1 MLFRLRKE
9 ARFLEK
15 TKMDVS
21 ACQRSLDKAALLI
34 SQGRYPVAIGLLSQI
49 ENDVKTAKSAL
60 AVEMMRL
67 RESDMKIQGAEET
80 LSISLPKELVSKLQM
95 NNYVGYLYFEYLDK
109 GNESLFIRSSTQ
121 REPKEPFKI
130 VSRIRTD
137 NTGEWKSAKVELY
150 KDNIVNGFNM
160 PTFYLKGNVVVRNLS
175 LGYTIYTVK

>member
-1 MLFRLRKE
+1 
-9 ARFLEK
+9 
-15 TKMDVS
+15 MDVS

-67 RESDMKIQGAEET
+67 RESDMKIQGKRKSGGYNAEET

-109 GNESLFIRSSTQ
+109 GNESLLYVHLHSANR
-121 REPKEPFKI
+121 K
-130 VSRIRTD
+130 SRL
-137 NTGEWKSAKVELY
+137 KLY
-150 KDNIVNGFNM
+150 PGYVPTIQVNG
-160 PTFYLKGNVVVRNLS
+160 KAQ
-175 LGYTIYTVK
+175 K

>member
-1 MLFRLRKE
+1 M
-9 ARFLEK
+9 
-15 TKMDVS
+15 VS
-21 ACQRSLDKAALLI
+21 FPALHYAQSI
-34 SQGRYPVAIGLLSQI
+34 FNTGGVP
-49 ENDVKTAKSAL
+49 NDVKTAKSAL

-67 RESDMKIQGAEET
+67 RDSDIKIQGKRKSGGYSAEET

-109 GNESLFIRSSTQ
+109 GNESLFIRSSTL

>member
-21 ACQRSLDKAALLI
+21 ACQRSLDKAAMLI

-67 RESDMKIQGAEET
+67 RESDMNSGKAKIRW
-80 LSISLPKELVSKLQM
+80 LQCRR
-95 NNYVGYLYFEYLDK
+95 N
-109 GNESLFIRSSTQ
+109 
-121 REPKEPFKI
+121 
-130 VSRIRTD
+130 
-137 NTGEWKSAKVELY
+137 A
-150 KDNIVNGFNM
+150 
-160 PTFYLKGNVVVRNLS
+160 FYLFAQRIGFQTANE
-175 LGYTIYTVK
+175 

>member
-1 MLFRLRKE
+1 MPGMDNRGCAGWGRGHFYYIPRNNGETYQSMWKFCMAEKDSLDMMFIASWSDYTEGHEIEPTIENGDRELRTTLKYAAEFKDEQADERGLTLPLMLFRLRKE

-67 RESDMKIQGAEET
+67 RESDMKIQG
-80 LSISLPKELVSKLQM
+80 
-95 NNYVGYLYFEYLDK
+95 
-109 GNESLFIRSSTQ
+109 
-121 REPKEPFKI
+121 
-130 VSRIRTD
+130 
-137 NTGEWKSAKVELY
+137 
-150 KDNIVNGFNM
+150 
-160 PTFYLKGNVVVRNLS
+160 
-175 LGYTIYTVK
+175 